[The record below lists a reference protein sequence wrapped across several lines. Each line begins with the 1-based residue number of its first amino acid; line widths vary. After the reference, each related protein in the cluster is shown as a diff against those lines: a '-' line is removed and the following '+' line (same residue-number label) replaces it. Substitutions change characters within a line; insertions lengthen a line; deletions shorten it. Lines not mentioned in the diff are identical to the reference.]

1 MESQMRKGKGK
12 EPVFEKFAE
21 LWARAQPKIL
31 ARHDA
36 LFCADVPLQK
46 REKFY
51 WAKMQAGL
59 KDLLLRV
66 SGKGYFEDILIL
78 CHLVNSHI

>member
-1 MESQMRKGKGK
+1 MESQIKFQSKGKGPANK
-12 EPVFEKFAE
+12 LFAE
-21 LWARAQPKIL
+21 LWAREQSKIL
-31 ARHDA
+31 YRHDA
-36 LFCADVPLQK
+36 LFCADMPLLE

-66 SGKGYFEDILIL
+66 SGKIVLLFLKPQEIY
-78 CHLVNSHI
+78 